1 MKKVAR
7 ETDAGIVWWEER
19 KLLDLD
25 YADDI
30 VLFSERE
37 DMQKVPECLVRE
49 GKKIGLVIHCAKTE
63 IMNMNI
69 DNPRHCVIDG
79 RIVKKAESFKYLG
92 TFLSKD
98 GSLKVEFEEMLRK
111 ANQAMG
117 MLENV

>member
-30 VLFSERE
+30 VLFSEGE
-37 DMQKVPECLVRE
+37 EEMQRVLDCLVRE
-49 GKKIGLVIHCAKTE
+49 GKKIGLVINCAKTE

-69 DNPRHCVIDG
+69 DNPRDCVIDG
-79 RIVKKAESFKYLG
+79 RIVEVQSIKCLG
-92 TFLSKD
+92 TFCQMMNL
-98 GSLKVEFEEMLRK
+98 
-111 ANQAMG
+111 
-117 MLENV
+117 